1 MNKKFNL
8 TNLLMMIRTNYQNWF
23 ACNRIPRE
31 TREAILIEKV
41 SYYEIFINMLDLNQE
56 FLDWHK
62 AQQVVIAKEK
72 ENHEARLERLAREL
86 GL

>member
-1 MNKKFNL
+1 MNKINL
-8 TNLLMMIRTNYQNWF
+8 TNLLMMTKNQYKNWF
-23 ACNRIPRE
+23 AINRIPKEERTE
-31 TREAILIEKV
+31 ILIEKV
-41 SYYEIFINMLDLNQE
+41 SYYEIFLHSINLKQE